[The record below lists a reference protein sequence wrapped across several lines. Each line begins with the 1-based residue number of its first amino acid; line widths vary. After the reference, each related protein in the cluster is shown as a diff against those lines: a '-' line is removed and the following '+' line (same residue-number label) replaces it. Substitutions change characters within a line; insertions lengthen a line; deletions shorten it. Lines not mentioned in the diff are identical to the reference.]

1 MASSSYTPIDAPSP
15 DELWS
20 PTSTPSLRPP
30 PSSFA
35 FPFQA
40 YPGNPDPGL
49 SIPGI
54 SRRRSSLDST
64 AAPPTSDLN
73 DEAFGPGPRSGS
85 LQDLR
90 KPYAPFM
97 GGNATLS
104 HSPSTNSFYKNSP
117 AGQITDSPGI
127 GGPLPR
133 ISSTHSFRAPFLS
146 PTSRPTS
153 SLWSPPAYPTQFTS
167 PSNFDP
173 SSPALPLEA
182 SKAKPP
188 LPSTRLHVPL
198 QKSEK
203 PWLAKREPRACTSYF
218 LTLLFIVIGIGA
230 AGYICFVGVKSVH
243 LLSPSQL
250 CIVLDEQFTSGSL
263 DSSTW
268 SQDVSLGGFGNGEF
282 EMTTSSSDNLYLN
295 NDQLYIYPTLTTDTV
310 SNVLDG
316 GNYTLSGC
324 TDQGNNSACTVV
336 SNAQLGAVINPVMS
350 ARINT
355 QGKVNITYGKVEFR
369 AKLPR
374 GDWLWPA
381 VWMLPE
387 TNAYGAWPL
396 SGEIDIL
403 EARGNGPAYPA
414 QGTNFVRSTLN
425 YGPLPTV
432 FNRIYGWY
440 SVKRASFDKGFHTYA
455 MEWDDQ
461 FMRFYTDSRLHA
473 MLDVQT
479 TGKKGGFWERAG
491 FPETA
496 QNGTGKVVVNNPYA
510 GQGKSAPFNQAFYL
524 IINLSA
530 GGTSGWFP
538 DNVGGKPWIDA
549 SLTAMRDF
557 ALAQDT
563 WSATWPSNPDDRAFR
578 IDYVKMWQKC

>member
-1 MASSSYTPIDAPSP
+1 MPWRIISTLGVPGCCFIPERVSYFRNRHRCPEVPRLFNFSSHSTNRQTDLTSPTMAFPRRTSLARSKSEDDVAVDKGSAPSSLAPPRPFFLAGSASDRSSANTETTQEPASDSDKEANAEREANAAVNLPARVSPRPIPHNPPPPRPHRRRSAMASPGYTPVDAPSP

-20 PTSTPSLRPP
+20 PTSTPVLRAP

-49 SIPGI
+49 SIPGV

-64 AAPPTSDLN
+64 AVPPTIDLK

-90 KPYAPFM
+90 RPYVPFM
-97 GGNATLS
+97 GVNGTLS

-117 AGQITDSPGI
+117 AGKLTDSPGI

-146 PTSRPTS
+146 PASRPSS
-153 SLWSPPAYPTQFTS
+153 SLWSPPAYTTQFT
-167 PSNFDP
+167 PSQNFDP
-173 SSPALPLEA
+173 SLPALPLEA
-182 SKAKPP
+182 SKSKPP
-188 LPSTRLHVPL
+188 LPSTRLHTPL
-198 QKSEK
+198 PKSEK

-218 LTLLFIVIGIGA
+218 ITLLFIIIGIGA

-250 CIVLDEQFTSGSL
+250 CMVLDEQFTGGSL
-263 DSSTW
+263 DASSW

-282 EMTTSSSDNLYLN
+282 EMMTDSSDNLYFN

-316 GNYTLSGC
+316 GNYTLDGC
-324 TDQGNNSACTVV
+324 TDQGNNSACSVA
-336 SNAQLGAVINPVMS
+336 SNAQLGTVINPVMS

-374 GDWLWPA
+374 GY
-381 VWMLPE
+381 VCI
-387 TNAYGAWPL
+387 
-396 SGEIDIL
+396 S
-403 EARGNGPAYPA
+403 
-414 QGTNFVRSTLN
+414 FH
-425 YGPLPTV
+425 PT
-432 FNRIYGWY
+432 
-440 SVKRASFDKGFHTYA
+440 
-455 MEWDDQ
+455 
-461 FMRFYTDSRLHA
+461 
-473 MLDVQT
+473 
-479 TGKKGGFWERAG
+479 
-491 FPETA
+491 
-496 QNGTGKVVVNNPYA
+496 
-510 GQGKSAPFNQAFYL
+510 
-524 IINLSA
+524 
-530 GGTSGWFP
+530 
-538 DNVGGKPWIDA
+538 
-549 SLTAMRDF
+549 
-557 ALAQDT
+557 
-563 WSATWPSNPDDRAFR
+563 
-578 IDYVKMWQKC
+578 